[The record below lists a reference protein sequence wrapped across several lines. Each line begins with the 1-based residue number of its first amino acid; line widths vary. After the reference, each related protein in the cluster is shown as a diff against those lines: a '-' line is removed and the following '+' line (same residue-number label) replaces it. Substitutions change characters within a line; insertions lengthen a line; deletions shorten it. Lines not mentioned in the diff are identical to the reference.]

1 MKLIKEDG
9 ERSLKGDFQKKLE
22 DLFDGLWLSFFDPEP
37 QDRHDRRKMIFQ
49 EIISFPD
56 GFL

>member
-22 DLFDGLWLSFFDPEP
+22 DLFDGLRLSFFDPEP
-37 QDRHDRRKMIFQ
+37 QDRHDRRKMIF
-49 EIISFPD
+49 
-56 GFL
+56 